1 MSSVRDVIII
11 GAGPGGGS
19 AAWHLARLGASV
31 LVLEKQA
38 LPRYK
43 PCGGG
48 VGPEVR
54 GWFDIDF
61 TPAVSAYVD
70 AVRYTWNMGERVD
83 APLELRE
90 PLWMVRRDIF
100 DHHLISAAV
109 ARGAALRTGETVQA
123 IAREGATWRVTTD
136 QGTHHARL
144 LIGADGAKGQI
155 AKWLGLAKRRVVIG
169 GAIEIEINAPV
180 PEPNVA
186 HFEFGMVAN
195 GYLWNF
201 PKKDCHSIGI
211 GAWGQKSVDL
221 RTPLAAYTRYF
232 GLSMEGVKQH
242 GHPLLLWQG
251 NSVLHAD
258 GALLCGEAAGIVDPF
273 TAEGIRPSLFTGMCA
288 AEAGMAWLKGDAS
301 ALAKYS
307 KRVAD
312 EHGRD
317 MKWAARVAKAFYAVP
332 RLAYSVGVTRP
343 SATRT
348 MGRLLTGELK
358 WHEVAPRALKRL
370 VSPGALLSS

>member
-1 MSSVRDVIII
+1 MSTVYDAIII

-19 AAWHLARLGASV
+19 AAWHLARLGHSA
-31 LVLEKQA
+31 LVLEKES

-54 GWFDIDF
+54 SWFDFDF
-61 TPAVSAYVD
+61 APVVSALVD
-70 AVRYTWNMGERVD
+70 TARYTWKMGERVD

-90 PLWMVRRDIF
+90 PLWMVRRDVF
-100 DHHLISAAV
+100 DHFLIQQAV
-109 ARGAALRTGETVQA
+109 AKGATLRTNETAQSV
-123 IAREGATWRVTTD
+123 ARAGDRWTVTTD
-136 QGTHHARL
+136 LGVHHARL
-144 LIGADGAKGQI
+144 LIGADGAKGQT
-155 AKWLGLAKRRVVIG
+155 AKWLGLGKRQVVIG
-169 GAIEIEINAPV
+169 GAIEIEVNAPV

-186 HFEFGMVAN
+186 HFDFGMVNN

-201 PKKDCHSIGI
+201 PKRDGHSIGI

-221 RTPLAAYTRYF
+221 RTPLAEYTRYF
-232 GLSMEGVKQH
+232 GLSMDGVKQH

-251 NSVLHAD
+251 NSLLHTE
-258 GALLCGEAAGIVDPF
+258 GAMICGEAAGIVDPF

-288 AEAGMAWLKGDAS
+288 AEAAAVWLRGEHG
-301 ALAKYS
+301 ALAAYS
-307 KRVAD
+307 ERVAN

-332 RLAYSVGVTRP
+332 RLAYTVGVSRP

-358 WHEVAPRALKRL
+358 WHEVAPRALQRL
-370 VSPGALLSS
+370 VNPRALLS

>member
-1 MSSVRDVIII
+1 MSHLHDAIII

-19 AAWHLARLGASV
+19 AAWHLARRGRDV

-61 TPAVSAYVD
+61 APAVSALVD
-70 AVRYTWNMGERVD
+70 TVRYTWNMGERVD

-90 PLWMVRRDIF
+90 PLWMVRRDVF
-100 DHHLISAAV
+100 DHHLITQAV
-109 ARGAALRTGETVQA
+109 AAGATLKAGHAVTT
-123 IAREGATWRVTTD
+123 IARTAEGWAVTTD
-136 QGTHHARL
+136 EGTFHARL
-144 LIGADGAKGQI
+144 LIGADGAKGQT
-155 AKWLGLAKRRVVIG
+155 AKVLGLAKRKVMIG
-169 GAIEIEINAPV
+169 GAIEIEIPAPV

-201 PKKDCHSIGI
+201 PKKEGHSIGI

-221 RTPLAAYTRYF
+221 RTPLDAYVRYF
-232 GLSMEGVKQH
+232 GLSMDGIKQH
-242 GHPLLLWQG
+242 GHPLLLWDG
-251 NSVLHAD
+251 DSRLHAD
-258 GALLCGEAAGIVDPF
+258 AALLCGEAAGIVDPF

-288 AEAGMAWLKGDAS
+288 AEAAHAWLGGQRNALEQYS
-301 ALAKYS
+301 A
-307 KRVAD
+307 RVAA
-312 EHGRD
+312 EHGAD
-317 MKWAARVAKAFYAVP
+317 MKWASRVAKAFYAVP
-332 RLAYSVGVTRP
+332 RLAYTMGVTRP
-343 SATRT
+343 TATRT
-348 MGRLLTGELK
+348 MGRLLTGEIK
-358 WHEVAPRALKRL
+358 WREVAPRALKRL
-370 VSPGALLSS
+370 VSPGALLS

>member
-1 MSSVRDVIII
+1 MSTVYDAIII

-19 AAWHLARLGASV
+19 AAWHLARLGHSA
-31 LVLEKQA
+31 LVLEKES

-54 GWFDIDF
+54 SWFDFDF
-61 TPAVSAYVD
+61 APVVSALVD
-70 AVRYTWNMGERVD
+70 TARYTWKMGERVD

-90 PLWMVRRDIF
+90 PLWMVRRDVF
-100 DHHLISAAV
+100 DHFLIQQAV
-109 ARGAALRTGETVQA
+109 AKGATLRTNETVQSV
-123 IAREGATWRVTTD
+123 ARDGDRWTVTTD
-136 QGTHHARL
+136 LGVHQARL
-144 LIGADGAKGQI
+144 LIGADGAKGQT
-155 AKWLGLAKRRVVIG
+155 AKWLGLGKRQVVIG
-169 GAIEIEINAPV
+169 GAIEIEVNAPV

-186 HFEFGMVAN
+186 HFEFGMVNN

-201 PKKDCHSIGI
+201 PKRDGHSIGI

-221 RTPLAAYTRYF
+221 RTPLAEYTRYF
-232 GLSMEGVKQH
+232 GLSMDGVKQH

-251 NSVLHAD
+251 NSLLHTE
-258 GALLCGEAAGIVDPF
+258 GAMICGEAAGIVDPF

-288 AEAGMAWLKGDAS
+288 AEAAAVWLRGEHG
-301 ALAKYS
+301 ALAAYS
-307 KRVAD
+307 ERVAN

-332 RLAYSVGVTRP
+332 RLAYTVGVSRP
-343 SATRT
+343 SASRT

-358 WHEVAPRALKRL
+358 WHEVAPRALQRL
-370 VSPGALLSS
+370 VNPRALLS

>member
-1 MSSVRDVIII
+1 MSTVYDAIII

-19 AAWHLARLGASV
+19 AAWHLARLGHSA
-31 LVLEKQA
+31 LVLEKES

-54 GWFDIDF
+54 SWFDFDF
-61 TPAVSAYVD
+61 APVVSALVD
-70 AVRYTWNMGERVD
+70 TARYTWKMGERVD

-90 PLWMVRRDIF
+90 PLWMVRRDVF
-100 DHHLISAAV
+100 DHFLIQQAV
-109 ARGAALRTGETVQA
+109 AKGATLRTNETVQSV
-123 IAREGATWRVTTD
+123 ARDGDRWTVTTD
-136 QGTHHARL
+136 LGVHQARL
-144 LIGADGAKGQI
+144 LIGADGAKGQT
-155 AKWLGLAKRRVVIG
+155 AKWLGLGKRQVVIG
-169 GAIEIEINAPV
+169 GAIEIEVNAPV

-186 HFEFGMVAN
+186 HFEFGMVNN

-201 PKKDCHSIGI
+201 PKRDCHSIGI
-211 GAWGQKSVDL
+211 GSWGQKSVDL
-221 RTPLAAYTRYF
+221 RTPLAEYTRYF
-232 GLSMEGVKQH
+232 GLSMDGVKQH

-251 NSVLHAD
+251 NSRLHTD
-258 GALLCGEAAGIVDPF
+258 GAMICGEAAGIVDPF

-288 AEAGMAWLKGDAS
+288 AEAAAVWFRGERG
-301 ALAKYS
+301 ALAAYS
-307 KRVAD
+307 ERVAN

-317 MKWAARVAKAFYAVP
+317 MNWAARVAKAFYTLP
-332 RLAYSVGVTRP
+332 RLAYTVGVSRP

-358 WHEVAPRALKRL
+358 WHEVAPRALQRL
-370 VSPGALLSS
+370 VNPRALLS

>member
-1 MSSVRDVIII
+1 MSHLHDVIIV

-19 AAWHLARLGASV
+19 AAWHLARLGHSV
-31 LVLEKQA
+31 LVLEKQS

-54 GWFDIDF
+54 GWFDIDLS
-61 TPAVSAYVD
+61 PAISTLVD
-70 AVRYTWNMGERVD
+70 TARYTWNMGERID

-90 PLWMVRRDIF
+90 PLWMVRRDVF
-100 DHHLISAAV
+100 DHYLIQQAV
-109 ARGAALRTGETVQA
+109 SKGATLRTGETVQG
-123 IAREGATWRVTTD
+123 IERTGATWRVTTD
-136 QGTHHARL
+136 AGVHESRL
-144 LIGADGAKGQI
+144 LIGADGAKGQV
-155 AKWLGLAKRRVVIG
+155 AKWLGLAKRKVVIG
-169 GAIEIEINAPV
+169 GAIEVEVQAPV

-186 HFEFGMVAN
+186 HFEFGMVTN

-221 RTPLAAYTRYF
+221 RTPLAEYTRYF
-232 GLSMEGVKQH
+232 GLTLDNVKQH
-242 GHPLLLWQG
+242 GHPILLWQG
-251 NSVLHAD
+251 NSMLHAD
-258 GALLCGEAAGIVDPF
+258 GAMLCGEAAGIVDPF

-288 AEAGMAWLKGDAS
+288 AEAAAAHFRGEAS
-301 ALAKYS
+301 ALARYS
-307 KRVAD
+307 DRVAR

-317 MKWAARVAKAFYAVP
+317 MRWAARVAKAFYAMP
-332 RLAYSVGVTRP
+332 RLAYSVGVSRP

-348 MGRLLTGELK
+348 MGRLLTGEIR
-358 WHEVAPRALKRL
+358 WSEVAPRALKRL
-370 VSPGALLSS
+370 VLPRSLLS

>member
-1 MSSVRDVIII
+1 MSTVYDAIII

-19 AAWHLARLGASV
+19 AAWHLARLGHSA
-31 LVLEKQA
+31 LVLEKES

-54 GWFDIDF
+54 SWFDFDF
-61 TPAVSAYVD
+61 APVVSALVD
-70 AVRYTWNMGERVD
+70 TARYTWKMGERVD

-90 PLWMVRRDIF
+90 PLWMVRRDVF
-100 DHHLISAAV
+100 DHFLIQQAV
-109 ARGAALRTGETVQA
+109 AKGATLRTNETVQSV
-123 IAREGATWRVTTD
+123 ARDGDRWTVTTD
-136 QGTHHARL
+136 LGVHQARL
-144 LIGADGAKGQI
+144 LIGADGAKGQT
-155 AKWLGLAKRRVVIG
+155 AKWLGLGKRQVVIG
-169 GAIEIEINAPV
+169 GAIEIEVNAPV

-186 HFEFGMVAN
+186 HFEFGMVNN

-201 PKKDCHSIGI
+201 PKRDGHSIGI

-221 RTPLAAYTRYF
+221 RTPLAEYTRYF
-232 GLSMEGVKQH
+232 GLSMDGVKQH

-251 NSVLHAD
+251 NSLLHTE
-258 GALLCGEAAGIVDPF
+258 GAMICGEAAGIVDPF

-288 AEAGMAWLKGDAS
+288 AEAAAVCLRGERG
-301 ALAKYS
+301 ALAAYS
-307 KRVAD
+307 ERVAN

-317 MKWAARVAKAFYAVP
+317 MKWAARVAKAFYTLP
-332 RLAYSVGVTRP
+332 RLAYTVGVSRP

-358 WHEVAPRALKRL
+358 WHEVAPRALQRL
-370 VSPGALLSS
+370 VNPRALLS